1 MTAANKRKVI
11 ALIKEVHAALFDA
24 AYHHNYGVDEGALLR
39 RTHEAIRLL
48 EEPSVKNLASQPP
61 SASYHK

>member
-24 AYHHNYGVDEGALLR
+24 AYHHNYGVDEGALLS

-48 EEPSVKNLASQPP
+48 EEPSVKTSPANRLVSVQ
-61 SASYHK
+61 